1 MTTVN
6 PSMEQK
12 RNQGRRE
19 QTGASKEE
27 GDGRAVESGISKCKL
42 GYAGWI
48 NEGTIF
54 SVLPLTLLEK
64 NMKKKVC
71 MCVYN

>member
-1 MTTVN
+1 MTTVS

-12 RNQGRRE
+12 RSQGRRE

-27 GDGRAVESGISKCKL
+27 GDGRAVEFGISKCKL

-48 NEGTIF
+48 NDI
-54 SVLPLTLLEK
+54 
-64 NMKKKVC
+64 
-71 MCVYN
+71 